1 MYSFETNSFRG
12 EPTDALMEPSAGG
25 EAPRRAQFAKRALDV
40 ALAGAGLVFFAP
52 LLALACLAI
61 WIETGGPVLF
71 RQQRTGLGGRVFLIL
86 KLRTMTAAEDGAT
99 VQQATRQDARIT
111 RIGGLLRKFS
121 IDELPQLWNVLK
133 GDMSLVGP
141 RPHAVAHDL
150 HYGAH
155 YGALL
160 PQYAQRFAVRPGIT
174 GWAQVNGARG
184 ETRTTDCMARR
195 VQLDLEYVAK
205 ASLALDLKILA
216 LTAVR
221 VPFDLR
227 AY

>member
-12 EPTDALMEPSAGG
+12 EPTDALVEPATGG
-25 EAPRRAQFAKRALDV
+25 QAPRQGELAKRALDIG
-40 ALAGAGLVFFAP
+40 LACAALVFFAP
-52 LLALACLAI
+52 LLALAGLAI
-61 WIETGGPVLF
+61 WIETGGSVLF
-71 RQQRTGLGGRVFLIL
+71 RQQRTGRGGQVFLIL
-86 KLRTMTAAEDGAT
+86 KLRTMTAAEDGAA
-99 VQQATRQDARIT
+99 VQQATRKDARVT
-111 RIGGLLRKFS
+111 RIGAILRKLS

-150 HYGAH
+150 H

>member
-1 MYSFETNSFRG
+1 MFSFEANSFSG
-12 EPTDALMEPSAGG
+12 EPADTLVQP
-25 EAPRRAQFAKRALDV
+25 P
-40 ALAGAGLVFFAP
+40 AGARRDLRLKRTLDLVFSAAGLAFFAP

-71 RQQRTGLGGRVFLIL
+71 RQQRTGLNGQVFRIY
-86 KLRTMTAAEDGAT
+86 KLRTMTAADDGAT
-99 VQQATRQDARIT
+99 VQQAIQRDARVT
-111 RIGGLLRKFS
+111 RIGGILRKLS
-121 IDELPQLWNVLK
+121 IDELPQLLNVLQ

-141 RPHAVAHDL
+141 RPHAIAHDR
-150 HYGAH
+150 H

-184 ETRTTDCMARR
+184 ETRTTECMAKR
-195 VQLDLEYVAK
+195 VHLDLEYVGK
-205 ASLALDLKILA
+205 ASLVLDLKILV
-216 LTAVR
+216 LTVLR
-221 VPFDLR
+221 VPFDGR

>member
-12 EPTDALMEPSAGG
+12 EPADALIEPASGSQ
-25 EAPRRAQFAKRALDV
+25 APRQDELAKRALDV
-40 ALAGAGLVFFAP
+40 ALACAGLVFFAP
-52 LLALACLAI
+52 LLALAGLAI

-71 RQQRTGLGGRVFLIL
+71 RQQRTGRDGQVFLIL
-86 KLRTMTAAEDGAT
+86 KLRTMTAADDGAT
-99 VQQATRQDARIT
+99 VQQATRKDARVT
-111 RIGGLLRKFS
+111 RIGAILRKLS

-150 HYGAH
+150 H

-184 ETRTTDCMARR
+184 ETRTTECMAQR
-195 VQLDLEYVAK
+195 VQLDLEYVEK
-205 ASLALDLKILA
+205 ASLGLDLKILL